1 MPNVYDAV
9 VLRLAMLGYKV
20 TENDKP
26 VIEYLI
32 SKCGVAILS
41 NIHHRVLPEGLRYT
55 LVDMVAG
62 QFLFDKKAAGGLDGL
77 EGFDFSAPA
86 KSITEGDV
94 SVTFAGASDGASTA
108 EARFDAMLD
117 GLMHP
122 PESILA
128 AFRRIKW

>member
-1 MPNVYDAV
+1 MDVYAEV
-9 VLRLAMLGYKV
+9 VARLTMLGYKA
-20 TENDKP
+20 TDEDRP
-26 VIEYLI
+26 GLEYLI
-32 SKCGVAILS
+32 RKCRVAILS
-41 NIHHRVLPEGLRYT
+41 NIHHRELPDGLLYT

-62 QFLFDKKAAGGLDGL
+62 QFLFDKKAAGALDGV

-94 SVTFAGASDGASTA
+94 SVTLAGASDGASNP
-108 EARFDAMLD
+108 EARFDALLD
-117 GLMHP
+117 QLMHP